1 MMTSLGRIQEHDS
14 SQYVV
19 HVRKVVAGK
28 VAQQPFEKLNG
39 PENCSAA
46 I

>member
-1 MMTSLGRIQEHDS
+1 MMTSPGKIQEHDS
-14 SQYVV
+14 SQ

-28 VAQQPFEKLNG
+28 ITQQPFEKLNG